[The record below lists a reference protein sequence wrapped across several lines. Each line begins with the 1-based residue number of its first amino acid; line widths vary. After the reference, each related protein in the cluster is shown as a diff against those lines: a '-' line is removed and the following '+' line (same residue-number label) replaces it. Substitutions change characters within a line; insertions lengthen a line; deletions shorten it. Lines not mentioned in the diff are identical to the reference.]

1 MKKAAVATTTAR
13 GAAVNSSR
21 ITAVQSVYIAQTPNR
36 GHHPSRRSLPA
47 PTLPVSQVLAMTFPP
62 AAIRPLLS
70 RLFLPLRLASALAL
84 VGFGL
89 APVQAGVEFDNCQP
103 AGDGGITCDTRPTGN
118 TQMDDEAARYG
129 LFNEASPGWSEF
141 DPDQGFEDD
150 FGGNET

>member
-1 MKKAAVATTTAR
+1 
-13 GAAVNSSR
+13 
-21 ITAVQSVYIAQTPNR
+21 
-36 GHHPSRRSLPA
+36 
-47 PTLPVSQVLAMTFPP
+47 MTFPP

-70 RLFLPLRLASALAL
+70 RLFLSLRLAPALAL

-89 APVQAGVEFDNCQP
+89 VPVQAGVEFDNCQP
-103 AGDGGITCDTRPTGN
+103 TADGGISCDTRPTGN

>member
-1 MKKAAVATTTAR
+1 
-13 GAAVNSSR
+13 
-21 ITAVQSVYIAQTPNR
+21 
-36 GHHPSRRSLPA
+36 
-47 PTLPVSQVLAMTFPP
+47 MTFQP
-62 AAIRPLLS
+62 AAILSITRPFFRLL
-70 RLFLPLRLASALAL
+70 PALAL
-84 VGFGL
+84 VGLGW
-89 APVQAGVEFDNCQP
+89 APVRAGVEFDNCQP